1 MVYLHQGGC
10 IKMLIINKKDLKIIG
25 QKIKDARNSKKIEGE
40 KEYTQ
45 EGVSEKVG
53 LSPDQYRNIENG
65 RSLGSV
71 QALLNICNL
80 LEITP
85 NDLFYELL
93 KKKEEVL
100 DKKLYGEFQDLTL
113 KEKELIR
120 TLMVHIKKNR

>member
-1 MVYLHQGGC
+1 LLT
-10 IKMLIINKKDLKIIG
+10 IRENDLKIIG
-25 QKIKDARNSKKIEGE
+25 QKIKDARNSKKVEND

-45 EGVSEKVG
+45 EIVSEKVG

-65 RSLGSV
+65 RSLGSIG
-71 QALLNICNL
+71 ALINICNL

-93 KKKEEVL
+93 EKKEDIL
-100 DKKLYGEFQDLTL
+100 DKKLYSEFQDLTL

-120 TLMVHIKKNR
+120 TLMIHIKKNR

>member
-1 MVYLHQGGC
+1 
-10 IKMLIINKKDLKIIG
+10 MLMISDNDLKIVG
-25 QKIKDARNSKKIEGE
+25 QKIKDARNIKKSEND

-45 EGVSEKVG
+45 EKMSEKVG

-71 QALLNICNL
+71 QALINICNL
-80 LEITP
+80 LDITP

-93 KKKEEVL
+93 DKKDEIL
-100 DKKLYGEFQDLTL
+100 DKKLYSEFQDLTL

-120 TLMVHIKKNR
+120 TLMIHIKKNR